1 MVRKGFKYIG
11 YKTYRLDVR
20 KDNKKVNVYL
30 SPNKV
35 FL

>member
-1 MVRKGFKYIG
+1 MVGKGFKHIG